1 MYVEEITMHEEVKKC
16 VETHDIKRLR
26 YIFVDCLDV
35 DPTFEKYKED
45 YEICEGLSGL
55 FDPYQELNE
64 IKQDKNKWTME
75 YWEQLKVDLMKNF
88 AKMRFEHMIEV
99 AKVVYSEKVIRLQ
112 QERIQERIIEEK
124 RQKLKIEEAKRKLEK
139 DNKQIKHEQIRKK
152 QDYTSGREQELQQ
165 EKMIAEERRKL
176 KEEEEQKKKQIKVD
190 KEIEK
195 DFESVK
201 PRKSSQN
208 PSESK
213 KVAGILLVI
222 AVVVIIVL
230 VLIRLK

>member
-1 MYVEEITMHEEVKKC
+1 MHEEVKKC
-16 VETHDIKRLR
+16 VEAHDIKRLR

-55 FDPYQELNE
+55 FDPYQMLNE
-64 IKQDKNKWTME
+64 ITKDKSKWTMK

-88 AKMRFEHMIEV
+88 SKIRFEHMIEV

-112 QERIQERIIEEK
+112 QERTIEEK
-124 RQKLKIEEAKRKLEK
+124 RRRLEK
-139 DNKQIKHEQIRKK
+139 ENEQVQILKK
-152 QDYTSGREQELQQ
+152 QNYTSGREQELQQ
-165 EKMIAEERRKL
+165 EKMIEEKRRKFQ
-176 KEEEEQKKKQIKVD
+176 EEQKKKQIRD
-190 KEIEK
+190 EKEIQE

-208 PSESK
+208 LDEPK
-213 KVAGILLVI
+213 KVAGVLLVI
-222 AVVVIIVL
+222 AIVVIIVL
-230 VLIRLK
+230 VFIRLK

>member
-1 MYVEEITMHEEVKKC
+1 MHEEVKKC

-55 FDPYQELNE
+55 FDPYQMLNE
-64 IKQDKNKWTME
+64 ITKDKSKWTME

-88 AKMRFEHMIEV
+88 AKIRFEHMIEV

-112 QERIQERIIEEK
+112 QERTIEEK
-124 RQKLKIEEAKRKLEK
+124 RRRLEK
-139 DNKQIKHEQIRKK
+139 ENEQVQILKK
-152 QDYTSGREQELQQ
+152 QNYTSGREQELQQ
-165 EKMIAEERRKL
+165 KKMIEEKRRKFQ
-176 KEEEEQKKKQIKVD
+176 EEQKKKQIRDK
-190 KEIEK
+190 KEIQE

-201 PRKSSQN
+201 PRKSSQKLN
-208 PSESK
+208 ESK
-213 KVAGILLVI
+213 KVAGVLLVI
-222 AVVVIIVL
+222 AIVVIIVL
-230 VLIRLK
+230 VFIRMK